1 MKSPPPSAIEQ
12 TRTQALKEF
21 RSLLHEA
28 LSSAVADEGVPDAF
42 KDAIDWDKLIDQ
54 TEQRLVEVWRQRF
67 DANGKFSPAKAS
79 GVLELLRDDE
89 HEQQVL
95 SEMFVN
101 EVMSKDR
108 ERLDQ
113 LQQLLAAMGVEGWK
127 NPSENPLGPGIWV
140 DGVRSGMQQ
149 FRCTPHERSWLLQKL
164 MPLLMARMGNFY
176 GTLNS
181 RISRISGVPLSSL
194 PGRRAM
200 AQASGDET
208 FGHDLVENTRASR
221 SSATDLE
228 DDAEGGSDV
237 LERLFSLMG
246 ARRAGGQMPPGMA
259 PGMMPG
265 MVPSGGGWGAP
276 ATGVGMPGAPSY
288 GYPMPDGQYPM
299 GQYPAMPGAG
309 PGYDASGMPP
319 GPSGPMPMWS
329 DADLMSV
336 LGMLQ
341 NTYAAPSLPVGASAG
356 VSTAR
361 LFEAVS
367 QTAGQMGLAGGVQSM
382 PGPAQDMMELVNML
396 FEALLDG
403 RRLDERARSQLSRLV
418 IPYVRVALL
427 DKRMF
432 MQSRHP
438 ARRVLNQLVES
449 LETASA
455 DAPQFRDLREIA
467 FAAIER
473 ILSEFKDD
481 ISVFESLDKS
491 LGEALSER
499 RRGAEIAERR
509 MADAERGRERRTIAM
524 ATVTAQLQQAIGGTN
539 LPEPVR
545 QFLTGPWQHHQT
557 ILVLREG
564 IEGDQARS
572 NLGLLVALAKACRQ
586 GGLVDLT
593 SLRAPFEA
601 VLASS
606 GQPPEEVDTLLAELS
621 SVIAVQSGNHTPV
634 TLASEKPLPP
644 SRPVSASKP
653 ATTSAAPVTHDDA
666 DVEAKLLAEIANFV
680 ADDDT
685 IPKSSLAFDDDEEK
699 EEEEEESVDL
709 GEESLAEDAEEPPE
723 PMPEI
728 GAAAPTKG
736 PLPQP
741 EEESAA
747 HSIPIALVA
756 ASANIEVDL
765 VERYRALKVG
775 DWLDLV
781 NEDGRIT
788 AARIS
793 WTSPISGRHMLSNR
807 RGQRLM
813 VASVDEL
820 AAMELE
826 GQVHIRSTDAAFD
839 VALNA
844 LADRLARTVG
854 AVSQ

>member
-42 KDAIDWDKLIDQ
+42 KDAIDWEKLIDQ

-67 DANGKFSPAKAS
+67 DSNGKFAPIKGS
-79 GVLELLRDDE
+79 GVLELLRDEE

-127 NPSENPLGPGIWV
+127 NPSENPLGPGVWA

-149 FRCTPHERSWLLQKL
+149 FRCTPDERSWLLQKL

-194 PGRRAM
+194 PGRRGVVP
-200 AQASGDET
+200 QLGGDEL
-208 FGHDLVENTRASR
+208 FGHDLVENT
-221 SSATDLE
+221 SANRPSAADLG
-228 DDAEGGSDV
+228 DDAEDGGSDV

-246 ARRAGGQMPPGMA
+246 ARRQAMPVA
-259 PGMMPG
+259 PP
-265 MVPSGGGWGAP
+265 
-276 ATGVGMPGAPSY
+276 Y
-288 GYPMPDGQYPM
+288 GYPMPGGQYPM
-299 GQYPAMPGAG
+299 AQYPAMPGISHGYEAG
-309 PGYDASGMPP
+309 GMPP
-319 GPSGPMPMWS
+319 GTSAAMPMWS

-341 NTYAAPSLPVGASAG
+341 NTYATPAVPVGASAG

-367 QTAGQMGLAGGVQSM
+367 QAAGQMGLAGGVQSM

-467 FAAIER
+467 FTAIER
-473 ILSEFKDD
+473 ILTEFKDD

-509 MADAERGRERRTIAM
+509 MADAERGRERRSVAM
-524 ATVTAQLQQAIGGTN
+524 ATVTAQLQQAIGGTT
-539 LPEPVR
+539 LPEAVR

-593 SLRAPFEA
+593 PLRAPFEA

-606 GQPPEEVDTLLAELS
+606 GQPPEEVDALLAELS
-621 SVIAVQSGNHTPV
+621 SVIADKTGNRAPV
-634 TLASEKPLPP
+634 ALAIEKIAPP
-644 SRPVSASKP
+644 PKP
-653 ATTSAAPVTHDDA
+653 APAAQPATSVAPVMRDDA

-685 IPKSSLAFDDDEEK
+685 IPKSSLAFDDEEAADLGGD
-699 EEEEEESVDL
+699 VL
-709 GEESLAEDAEEPPE
+709 GEEAEEPPE
-723 PMPEI
+723 PMREI
-728 GAAAPTKG
+728 GASASDKG
-736 PLPQP
+736 PPP
-741 EEESAA
+741 EPEDESTA

-844 LADRLARTVG
+844 LTDRLARTAG
-854 AVSQ
+854 MFAAR